1 MHHPW
6 NIGPS
11 RRDYKFGDGRTCP
24 YISAYG
30 YGLNWARICADRIFI
45 GHSGGLPGFGSQWR
59 FLPDY
64 GIGVVSFANLTYANT
79 GAINAQVLD
88 TLITLAGLTPRVL
101 PPSPMLQ
108 QRKDALV
115 NLLPHWNNAQASGL
129 FAENFFLDN
138 PIDSLR
144 KQAVALF
151 AQVGEIKAVHPMV
164 AENNLRGSFVME
176 GANASLEVFFT
187 LTPENPPLIQEFHL
201 RELKKE

>member
-1 MHHPW
+1 
-6 NIGPS
+6 
-11 RRDYKFGDGRTCP
+11 
-24 YISAYG
+24 
-30 YGLNWARICADRIFI
+30 
-45 GHSGGLPGFGSQWR
+45 
-59 FLPDY
+59 
-64 GIGVVSFANLTYANT
+64 V
-79 GAINAQVLD
+79 
-88 TLITLAGLTPRVL
+88 
-101 PPSPMLQ
+101 LQ

-144 KQAVALF
+144 KQATALF
-151 AQVGEIKAVHPMV
+151 TQVGEIKAVHQMV
-164 AENNLRGSFVME
+164 AQNNLRGTFVLE